1 MVGTDVLW
9 CPKSLWIEG
18 KGGMLAYHKL
28 KWCLGIGSMVGTD
41 VRWCPKSLWIEG
53 KGVHACISQVSW
65 YWRYGRNRCAV
76 VSQEPVNW
84 GQRSACLHIT
94 SWNGPFLNCFGRQKQ
109 VYYDGSGACELRAS
123 ACMLAYHKLKLSF
136 RLLCWSQMW
145 CDVPGACFASV

>member
-9 CPKSLWIEG
+9 CPKSLWIE
-18 KGGMLAYHKL
+18 
-28 KWCLGIGSMVGTD
+28 S
-41 VRWCPKSLWIEG
+41 
-53 KGVHACISQVSW
+53 KGVHACISQVSR
-65 YWRYGRNRCAV
+65 YWKYGRNRRAVVSQEPVNWGQRRYACISQVEMVSWYWKYGRNRRAV